1 MQLLCKKEEEVR
13 KYIVFVSFEHFWK
26 GREREEWWGGEERKK
41 GRQGGRKRE
50 RKGKKEKGKEGKP
63 EREGEREGNEGR
75 INQKLILIILLIY
88 RE

>member
-1 MQLLCKKEEEVR
+1 MV
-13 KYIVFVSFEHFWK
+13 
-26 GREREEWWGGEERKK
+26 GGEERKK

-50 RKGKKEKGKEGKP
+50 RKGEKEKGKEGKP
-63 EREGEREGNEGR
+63 EREGNEGR